1 MRFILDYLNGF
12 VGFTRSSARI
22 SLKNMDLKITF
33 KIKASIYGISSNVS
47 TLDKD
52 ILNGLSSHYE
62 IILSVCCS
70 TVGDRWSKSLFA
82 TKI

>member
-12 VGFTRSSARI
+12 AGFTRSSARI

-52 ILNGLSSHYE
+52 ILNAWFALFTVRLLEPGPPKERE
-62 IILSVCCS
+62 ITTI
-70 TVGDRWSKSLFA
+70 
-82 TKI
+82 